1 MNILLLGSNGAIGS
15 NFLKLHLNNKKIN
28 KIYSID
34 LDKNVLIKK
43 NLLKNHKHIFLRH
56 NLEKSSGIKLKKK
69 NYFDCA
75 IFLSFNTQ
83 FKNYEEY
90 EYYIKNMKIFYNSL
104 EIIRKLEIK
113 KIVYASSFAVYGD
126 LTAKKLNE
134 KSKRKKVDIYSE
146 LKIDCENLIQ
156 RLSINNFNFRILRF
170 SQVFGADIY
179 TNIIANFLNMKKNN
193 KTVTLFGNGLQYR
206 DFISIEDVCEAIMK
220 ASILKSNKNY
230 ILNIC
235 SGKMFS
241 ILSIVKIIGLKY
253 ILKKELRGPKKVFGS
268 NLLAK
273 KTLNWT
279 PKINLEK
286 FLKNNI

>member
-15 NFLKLHLNNKKIN
+15 NFLKLYLNKRKIN
-28 KIYSID
+28 KIYS
-34 LDKNVLIKK
+34 LDVNKNVLIKK
-43 NLLKNHKHIFLRH
+43 KLIKNNKHIFIKH
-56 NLEKSSGIKLKKK
+56 DLEKGSEIKINKI

-104 EIIRKLEIK
+104 EIIRKLKIK
-113 KIVYASSFAVYGD
+113 KVVYASSFAVYGD
-126 LTAKKLNE
+126 LTSKKLNE

-146 LKIDCENLIQ
+146 LKIECENLIE

-170 SQVFGADIY
+170 SQVFGKDIY
-179 TNIIANFLNMKKNN
+179 TNIIANFLNMKRNN

-220 ASILKSNKNY
+220 ATLLKSKKNY

-241 ILSIVKIIGLKY
+241 ILSIVKIIGLNY
-253 ILKKELRGPKKVFGS
+253 ILKKDLRGPKKVIGS

-273 KTLNWT
+273 KTLNWK

-286 FLKNNI
+286 FLKKNI